1 MKRLHS
7 KRSRSLRALGNC
19 AGVAA
24 PALAVLIAG
33 LALPFAPA
41 RADGA
46 PGSTGMT
53 GTAGGSGISG
63 VNPGDNGTDG
73 SSGGTGGTGS
83 TGGAGELTTSSIR
96 IMSSQ
101 TSTGGVGG
109 TGGTGGAGGN
119 GGDGSSGA
127 AGITGVAG
135 GIGGAGGNGGIGGA
149 GGNGGSGGTGGVGLQ
164 VNNNVA
170 ISNAGTF
177 VGGAGG
183 TGGDAGSGGNGG
195 NGGTGGAA
203 AIGGAAGSG
212 GNGGSSGAAGS
223 AGGSGGTGGTGV
235 SFAAGGTLTN
245 TGTIRGGAGVAGSSG
260 VVGAGNG
267 GIGGNGGAGGSVGG
281 AGGVGGS
288 GGVAGGTGGNGG
300 GTTNGNNG
308 NPGGTVTVSA
318 GSGGAGGVGV
328 IGSGLTIINS
338 GTISGGLAADGV
350 TRANA
355 ITFTGGSN
363 TLTLRNGSSL
373 TGNIEIDGAGTG
385 SLTFNQTTAQTLG
398 NAITGT
404 GSVIQNGAGTLTLTG
419 TNTFTGATTV
429 NAGTLEVDGSIANS
443 SGVTVNAGG
452 TLSGTGTVDP
462 VTTTI
467 MSGGTLAPGNAA
479 NPTGTLTI
487 SGNLAFQS
495 GALYLVHL
503 NSTAA
508 SSTNVTG
515 TASLAGTVLATVT
528 TGVTLHQQYAILD
541 AFSGLNGTFGGLVI
555 NNFTGALSYTNNDV
569 LLSVNAAALGN
580 TSGLNGNQRSAA
592 NAINAF
598 SNNGGALPLGFANL
612 FGLSGGTLGNALSQV
627 SGEAATG
634 AEKSVFQM
642 TTQFLE
648 LLLDP
653 WASDRVGG
661 GAGASGFAP
670 EQQAGLPPDVALAYA
685 SVLKAPPANFDA
697 RWNVWGS
704 AFGGSS
710 NTNGNPVTGSNNL
723 TAADYG
729 FAAGADY
736 RATPNTILGF
746 ALAGGG
752 TNWNL
757 GQGLGGGRSDA
768 FQAGLYSK
776 TTFGPA
782 YVSAALSFANHW
794 FTTNRTALGDQLT
807 ATFEGQDYAGR
818 IEGGY
823 RFALP
828 AGYASLGVTPYAA
841 LQTQLLHTPGYSE
854 TDLSGGG
861 FGLDYGAMSATD
873 TRSEIGARFDNLQLI
888 DNMPLILRA
897 RVAWAHD
904 WVSDPALQ
912 AAFQAL
918 PGSSFI
924 VNGAALPTDS
934 ALITAS
940 AELHLNA
947 TWSLLARFDGE
958 FASNSQTYA
967 GTGTLRAS
975 W

>member
-1 MKRLHS
+1 M
-7 KRSRSLRALGNC
+7 
-19 AGVAA
+19 
-24 PALAVLIAG
+24 
-33 LALPFAPA
+33 
-41 RADGA
+41 GA
-46 PGSTGMT
+46 PG
-53 GTAGGSGISG
+53 GS
-63 VNPGDNGTDG
+63 VTD
-73 SSGGTGGTGS
+73 SVSGGGG
-83 TGGAGELTTSSIR
+83 GGAG
-96 IMSSQ
+96 
-101 TSTGGVGG
+101 GG
-109 TGGTGGAGGN
+109 TGGTGGDDGGDGGTGGNSGSPNGQEGRASTGDGGGGGGGGFNGTGSAGAAAITNSSALSGGTGGSGGGGASGGGGGAGGFGAVVTGSGASSNSGSIGGGRGGGGGTGDDINLFGGN
-119 GGDGSSGA
+119 GGDGGVGVQFTESGA
-127 AGITGVAG
+127 RFTNSGTVAG
-135 GIGGAGGNGGIGGA
+135 GDGGAGG
-149 GGNGGSGGTGGVGLQ
+149 
-164 VNNNVA
+164 
-170 ISNAGTF
+170 
-177 VGGAGG
+177 
-183 TGGDAGSGGNGG
+183 
-195 NGGTGGAA
+195 
-203 AIGGAAGSG
+203 
-212 GNGGSSGAAGS
+212 S
-223 AGGSGGTGGTGV
+223 AMRGGTGGTG
-235 SFAAGGTLTN
+235 GL
-245 TGTIRGGAGVAGSSG
+245 GGAGI
-260 VVGAGNG
+260 VGAGL
-267 GIGGNGGAGGSVGG
+267 
-281 AGGVGGS
+281 
-288 GGVAGGTGGNGG
+288 
-300 GTTNGNNG
+300 
-308 NPGGTVTVSA
+308 TV
-318 GSGGAGGVGV
+318 
-328 IGSGLTIINS
+328 INS
-338 GTISGGLAADGV
+338 GAITGGLGGDGV

-363 TLTLRNGSSL
+363 TLTLQNGSSL
-373 TGNIEIDGAGTG
+373 TGNIEIDNANAG
-385 SLTFNQTTAQTLG
+385 SLTFNQATAQTLG
-398 NAITGT
+398 NAITGN
-404 GSVIQNGAGTLTLTG
+404 GSVVQNGAGTLTLTG
-419 TNTFTGATTV
+419 ANTFTGATTV
-429 NAGTLEVDGSIANS
+429 NGGTLEVDGSIAAS
-443 SGVTVNAGG
+443 SSVTVNAGG
-452 TLSGTGTVDP
+452 TLSGTGIVDP
-462 VTTTI
+462 AVTTI
-467 MSGGTLAPGNAA
+467 MSGATLAPGSTA

-495 GALYLVHL
+495 GALYVVQV
-503 NSTAA
+503 NSSGAA
-508 SSTNVTG
+508 STTVSG
-515 TASLAGTVLATVT
+515 TATLSGASVQTVFAPGSSITKSYDILHATGGLGGTM
-528 TGVTLHQQYAILD
+528 
-541 AFSGLNGTFGGLVI
+541 FSGVSGNLPAGFSENLSYSGTDVFLNLTGGL
-555 NNFTGALSYTNNDV
+555 GA
-569 LLSVNAAALGN
+569 AG
-580 TSGLNGNQRSAA
+580 GLNRNQQNVA
-592 NAINAF
+592 NTLNAF
-598 SNNGGALPLGFANL
+598 FNNGGALPPGFANL

-634 AEKSVFQM
+634 AEKAAFQM

-653 WASDRVGG
+653 WASDRGG

-723 TAADYG
+723 TAGDYG

-757 GQGLGGGRSDA
+757 AQGLGGGHSDA

-776 TTFGPA
+776 TTFGSA

-828 AGYASLGVTPYAA
+828 VSHASLGITPYAA

-888 DNMPLILRA
+888 DGMPLILRA